1 MSYAKPDVHKRLA
14 DLVGYSA
21 AATPPSATFAANA
34 VFLASDF
41 TVPIGVRRMI
51 VTLVSDTASVLQR
64 KIGTAWAALNGGAAI
79 PAASEVSFSFAVEAE
94 EALNFRL
101 VSGGVVSRFLL
112 EGVAA

>member
-1 MSYAKPDVHKRLA
+1 MYAKPDVHKRLA
-14 DLVGYSA
+14 DLVGYNA

-34 VFLASDF
+34 VFLATAF
-41 TVPIGVRRMI
+41 TVPTGVRRL
-51 VTLVSDTASVLQR
+51 VLTVVSDTAGVLQR

-79 PAASEVSFSFAVEAE
+79 PAASEVSFSLAVEADE
-94 EALNFRL
+94 TVNFRL

>member
-34 VFLASDF
+34 ALLASDF
-41 TVPIGVRRMI
+41 TVPAGVRRM
-51 VTLVSDTASVLQR
+51 VLTVVSDTSGVLQR
-64 KIGTAWAALNGGAAI
+64 KIGTAWAALNGGAAV
-79 PAASEVSFSFAVEAE
+79 PAASEVAYSFAVEADE
-94 EALNFRL
+94 TVNFRL